1 MQINNQVDTTG
12 GGNSLFLD
20 SRDIKNNVEGIKVR
34 LHGDAVMGFSYFQK
48 GDPKPKV
55 VRTEGFP
62 NMVNPTDGFQGAE
75 QSPSAC
81 LYVVAWDYATDA
93 PCQLTLDKKTLINPI
108 LAVNDDP
115 DLADVTDYDFKITF
129 DDKKDAA
136 DKYQVTRLDK
146 TELTP
151 EQKKALKAFTPD
163 LAAHAAGGEA
173 FPKAE

>member
-34 LHGDAVMGFSYFQK
+34 LYGDAVMGFSYFQQ
-48 GDPKPKV
+48 GDPKPTV
-55 VRTEGFP
+55 VRTQDFP
-62 NMVNPTDGFQGAE
+62 EMENPTDGFQGAE

-81 LYVVAWDYATDA
+81 FYAVAWNYATDA
-93 PCQLTLDKKTLINPI
+93 PCLLELNKKTLINPI

-146 TELTP
+146 TELTH